1 MNLPYEG
8 GGFRFA
14 PEASVT
20 DGCIDIVIAHHMSPL
35 KAVWLLPRAF
45 FGKHTGAKELRS
57 FGVLRYRLRRS
68 EAFRSIQT
76 ERRRFPDIRHR
87 WRYWKKI
94 AYHCRITAGKFIM
107 FPKCFMKKVVVH
119 FKSCYNRCNRKDLKD
134 CI

>member
-45 FGKHTGAKELRS
+45 FGKHTGAKEITIIRS
-57 FGVLRYRLRRS
+57 PSVSVEAQRSLPIHTDGEAAFSRYKASVEIL
-68 EAFRSIQT
+68 E
-76 ERRRFPDIRHR
+76 E
-87 WRYWKKI
+87 KI
-94 AYHCRITAGKFIM
+94 AYHCRITAGKFN
-107 FPKCFMKKVVVH
+107 KCFLNVLLKKVVVH
-119 FKSCYNRCNRKDLKD
+119 FKSCYNRCNRKD
-134 CI
+134 